1 MRPFGR
7 LHRMRFDQGSIDAY
21 RSPLWT
27 PSGPPLDPVH
37 EALVGVLEADLGP
50 LGVQQ
55 IVALLA
61 GNLEEGGVHPRPRG
75 DPFDVC
81 EERVAAHLLDGG
93 HGVCLPAAR
102 LPVHEQRRHAPA
114 RRPFHQRRR
123 RPRVHRLYNTMRE
136 YNIITDALAHSL
148 THALARSLTHPLR
161 HTPTH

>member
-1 MRPFGR
+1 MPIAAPSGP
-7 LHRMRFDQGSIDAY
+7 LLD
-21 RSPLWT
+21 PLWT
-27 PSGPPLDPVH
+27 PKKWFRATDLQVH

-123 RPRVHRLYNTMRE
+123 RPR
-136 YNIITDALAHSL
+136 
-148 THALARSLTHPLR
+148 
-161 HTPTH
+161 